1 MATTKLQNL
10 INPEV
15 LSAFLETKM
24 VDAIA
29 LSPLAVVG
37 TELQGRAGNT
47 LTLPTW
53 QYIGDAKDLAE
64 GVADVPV
71 SLEATSREVT
81 VKNISKSVEITDQ
94 ALLSGYGNPADEVA
108 KQLLTAL
115 SSKVEADCYAE
126 LAKATLV
133 HTGAVDADTVAD
145 ALVKF
150 GEDLDEEMFLF
161 INPADYAAI
170 RKNPNFMFV
179 NGQQMTIGGTVGF
192 IFNCSVVVKNRV
204 PAGVAYIV
212 KRGALGI
219 ELKRG
224 VNVEDDRDILRKVNV
239 YSADEHYVAYLR
251 DASKVI
257 KVAAAAPSKA

>member
-1 MATTKLQNL
+1 MALTKLSNM

-15 LSAFLETKM
+15 LGAFLETKL
-24 VDAIA
+24 VDAIK

-53 QYIGDAKDLAE
+53 QYIGDAADLAE
-64 GVADVPV
+64 GDADTPVA
-71 SLEATSREVT
+71 LETQSREI
-81 VKNISKSVEITDQ
+81 KIKKASKSVEITDE
-94 ALLSGYGNPADEVA
+94 ALLSGYGNPADEIA
-108 KQLLTAL
+108 SQLLTSIA
-115 SSKVEADCYAE
+115 SKVEADCFAA
-126 LAKATLV
+126 LATGTLKQV
-133 HTGAVDADTVAD
+133 GAVNADTVAD

-161 INPADYAAI
+161 INPADYATI
-170 RKNPNFMFV
+170 RKNANFSYV

-192 IFNCSVVVKNRV
+192 IFNCAVVVSNRV
-204 PAGVAYIV
+204 AATSAYIV

-224 VNVEDDRDILRKVNV
+224 VNVESDRDILRKTNV
-239 YSADEHYVAYLR
+239 YSVDEHYVAYLR
-251 DASKVI
+251 DDSKVI
-257 KVAAAAPSKA
+257 RIASV

>member
-1 MATTKLQNL
+1 MAITQLSNM

-15 LSAFLETKM
+15 LGAFLETKL
-24 VDAIA
+24 VDAIK

-53 QYIGDAKDLAE
+53 QYIGDAADLAE
-64 GVADVPV
+64 GVADTPV
-71 SLEATSREVT
+71 ALETQSKEV
-81 VKNISKSVEITDQ
+81 KIKKASKSVEITDE
-94 ALLSGYGNPADEVA
+94 ALLSGYGNPADEIA
-108 KQLLTAL
+108 SQLLTSIA
-115 SSKVEADCYAE
+115 SKVEADCFAA
-126 LAKATLV
+126 LATGTLKQV
-133 HTGAVDADTVAD
+133 GAVNADTVAD

-170 RKNPNFMFV
+170 RKNPNFAYV

-192 IFNCSVVVKNRV
+192 IFNCAVVVSNRV
-204 PAGVAYIV
+204 AATSAYIV

-224 VNVEDDRDILRKVNV
+224 VNVESDRDILRKTNV
-239 YSADEHYVAYLR
+239 YSVDEHYVAYLR
-251 DASKVI
+251 DDSKVI
-257 KVAAAAPSKA
+257 RIANA

>member
-1 MATTKLQNL
+1 MALTKLQNM

-15 LSAFLETKM
+15 LGAFLETKL
-24 VDAIA
+24 VNAIK

-53 QYIGDAKDLAE
+53 QYIGDAADLAE

-71 SLEATSREVT
+71 SLEAQSREIT
-81 VKNISKSVEITDQ
+81 IKKASKSVEITDE
-94 ALLSGYGNPADEVA
+94 ALLSGYGNPADEIA
-108 KQLLTAL
+108 SQLLTSIA
-115 SSKVEADCYAE
+115 SKVEADCFAA
-126 LAKATLV
+126 LATASLKQV
-133 HTGAVDADTVAD
+133 GQVNADTVAD

-161 INPADYAAI
+161 INPADYATI
-170 RKNPNFMFV
+170 RKNANFSYV
-179 NGQQMTIGGTVGF
+179 NGQQMTIGGTVGY
-192 IFNCSVVVKNRV
+192 IFNCAVVVSNRV
-204 PAGVAYIV
+204 AANTALIV

-224 VNVEDDRDILRKVNV
+224 VNVESDRDILRKTNV
-239 YSADEHYVAYLR
+239 YSVDEHYVAYLR

-257 KVAAAAPSKA
+257 RIAQS

>member
-1 MATTKLQNL
+1 MALTKLQNM

-15 LSAFLETKM
+15 LGAFLETKL
-24 VDAIA
+24 VNAIK

-64 GVADVPV
+64 GVADTPV
-71 SLEATSREVT
+71 ALETQSREI
-81 VKNISKSVEITDQ
+81 KIKKASKSVEITDE
-94 ALLSGYGNPADEVA
+94 ALLSGYGNPADEIA
-108 KQLLTAL
+108 SQLLTAI
-115 SSKVEADCYAE
+115 SSKVESDCFAE
-126 LAKATLV
+126 LEKASLKQV
-133 HTGAVDADTVAD
+133 GPVNADTVAD

-161 INPADYAAI
+161 INPADYATI
-170 RKNPNFMFV
+170 RKNANFSYV

-192 IFNCSVVVKNRV
+192 IFNCAVVVSNRV
-204 PAGVAYIV
+204 AATKAYIV

-224 VNVEDDRDILRKVNV
+224 VNVESDRDILRKTNV
-239 YSADEHYVAYLR
+239 YSVDEHYVAYLR

-257 KVAAAAPSKA
+257 RIAQS

>member
-1 MATTKLQNL
+1 MALTKLSNM

-15 LSAFLETKM
+15 LGAFLETKL
-24 VDAIA
+24 VDAIK

-53 QYIGDAKDLAE
+53 QYIGDAADLAE
-64 GVADVPV
+64 GVADTPV
-71 SLEATSREVT
+71 ALETQSREV
-81 VKNISKSVEITDQ
+81 KIKKASKSVEITDE
-94 ALLSGYGNPADEVA
+94 ALLSGYGNPADEIA
-108 KQLLTAL
+108 SQLLTSIA
-115 SSKVEADCYAE
+115 SKVEADCFAA
-126 LAKATLV
+126 LATGTLKQV
-133 HTGAVDADTVAD
+133 GAVNADTVAD

-170 RKNPNFMFV
+170 RKNPNFAYV

-192 IFNCSVVVKNRV
+192 IFNCAVVVSNRV
-204 PAGVAYIV
+204 AATSAYIV

-224 VNVEDDRDILRKVNV
+224 VNVESDRDILRKTNV
-239 YSADEHYVAYLR
+239 YSVDEHYVAYLR
-251 DASKVI
+251 DDSKVI
-257 KVAAAAPSKA
+257 RIANA

>member
-1 MATTKLQNL
+1 MALTKLQNM

-15 LSAFLETKM
+15 LGAFLETKL
-24 VDAIA
+24 VNAIK

-53 QYIGDAKDLAE
+53 QYIGDAKDLEE
-64 GVADVPV
+64 GVADTPV
-71 SLEATSREVT
+71 ALETQSREI
-81 VKNISKSVEITDQ
+81 KIKKASKSVEITDE
-94 ALLSGYGNPADEVA
+94 ALLSGYGNPADEIA
-108 KQLLTAL
+108 SQLLTSIA
-115 SSKVEADCYAE
+115 SKVEADCFAA
-126 LAKATLV
+126 LATASLKQV
-133 HTGAVDADTVAD
+133 GPVNADTVAD

-161 INPADYAAI
+161 INPADYATI
-170 RKNPNFMFV
+170 RKNANFSYV

-192 IFNCSVVVKNRV
+192 IFNCAVVVSNRV
-204 PAGVAYIV
+204 AATKAYIV

-224 VNVEDDRDILRKVNV
+224 VNVESDRDILRKTNV
-239 YSADEHYVAYLR
+239 YSVDEHYVAYLR

-257 KVAAAAPSKA
+257 RIAQS

>member
-1 MATTKLQNL
+1 MALTKLQNM

-15 LSAFLETKM
+15 LGAFLETKL
-24 VDAIA
+24 VNAIK

-53 QYIGDAKDLAE
+53 QYVGDAKDLEE
-64 GVADVPV
+64 GVADTPV
-71 SLEATSREVT
+71 ALETQSREI
-81 VKNISKSVEITDQ
+81 KIKKASKSVEITDE
-94 ALLSGYGNPADEVA
+94 ALLSGYGNPADEIA
-108 KQLLTAL
+108 SQLLTSIA
-115 SSKVEADCYAE
+115 SKVEADCFAA
-126 LAKATLV
+126 LATASLTQS
-133 HTGAVDADTVAD
+133 GAVSADTVAD

-161 INPADYAAI
+161 INPADYATI
-170 RKNPNFMFV
+170 RKNANFSYV
-179 NGQQMTIGGTVGF
+179 NGQQMTIGGTVGY
-192 IFNCSVVVKNRV
+192 IFNCAVVVSNRV
-204 PAGVAYIV
+204 AANTALIV

-224 VNVEDDRDILRKVNV
+224 VNVESDRDILRKTNV
-239 YSADEHYVAYLR
+239 YSVDEHYVAYLR

-257 KVAAAAPSKA
+257 KIANA

>member
-1 MATTKLQNL
+1 MALTKLQNV

-15 LSAFLETKM
+15 LGAFLETKL
-24 VDAIA
+24 VNAIK

-53 QYIGDAKDLAE
+53 QYVGDAKDLEE
-64 GVADVPV
+64 GVADTPV
-71 SLEATSREVT
+71 ALETQSREI
-81 VKNISKSVEITDQ
+81 KIKKASKSVEITDE
-94 ALLSGYGNPADEVA
+94 ALLSGYGNPADEIA
-108 KQLLTAL
+108 SQLLTSIA
-115 SSKVEADCYAE
+115 SKVEADCFAA
-126 LAKATLV
+126 LATASLKQV
-133 HTGAVDADTVAD
+133 GPVNADTVAD

-161 INPADYAAI
+161 INPADYATI
-170 RKNPNFMFV
+170 RKNANFSYV
-179 NGQQMTIGGTVGF
+179 NGQQMTIGGTVGY
-192 IFNCSVVVKNRV
+192 IFNCAVVVSNRV
-204 PAGVAYIV
+204 AANTALIV

-224 VNVEDDRDILRKVNV
+224 VNVESDRDILRKTNV
-239 YSADEHYVAYLR
+239 YSVDEHYVAYLR

-257 KVAAAAPSKA
+257 KIANA

>member
-1 MATTKLQNL
+1 MALTKLQNM

-15 LSAFLETKM
+15 LGAFLETKL
-24 VDAIA
+24 VNAIK

-64 GVADVPV
+64 GVADTPV
-71 SLEATSREVT
+71 ALEAQSRKIT
-81 VKNISKSVEITDQ
+81 IKKASKTVEITDE
-94 ALLSGYGNPADEVA
+94 ALLSGYGNPADEIA
-108 KQLLTAL
+108 SQLLTAI
-115 SSKVEADCYAE
+115 SSKVESDCFAE
-126 LAKATLV
+126 LEKASLKQV
-133 HTGAVDADTVAD
+133 GPVNADTVAD

-170 RKNPNFMFV
+170 RKNPNFAYV

-192 IFNCSVVVKNRV
+192 IFNCAVVVSNRV
-204 PAGVAYIV
+204 AATKAYIV

-224 VNVEDDRDILRKVNV
+224 VNVESDRDILRKTNV
-239 YSADEHYVAYLR
+239 YSVDEHYVAYLR

-257 KVAAAAPSKA
+257 RIAQS

>member
-1 MATTKLQNL
+1 M

-15 LSAFLETKM
+15 LGAFLETKL
-24 VDAIA
+24 VDAIK

-53 QYIGDAKDLAE
+53 QYIGDAADLAE
-64 GVADVPV
+64 GVADTPV
-71 SLEATSREVT
+71 ALETQSKEV
-81 VKNISKSVEITDQ
+81 KIKKASKSVEITDE
-94 ALLSGYGNPADEVA
+94 ALLSGYGNPADEIA
-108 KQLLTAL
+108 SQLLTSIA
-115 SSKVEADCYAE
+115 SKVEADCFAA
-126 LAKATLV
+126 LATGTLKQV
-133 HTGAVDADTVAD
+133 GAVEADTVAD

-170 RKNPNFMFV
+170 RKNPNFAYV

-192 IFNCSVVVKNRV
+192 IFNCAVVVSNRV
-204 PAGVAYIV
+204 AATSAYIV

-224 VNVEDDRDILRKVNV
+224 VNVESDRDILRKTNV
-239 YSADEHYVAYLR
+239 YSVDEHYVAYLR
-251 DASKVI
+251 DDSKVI
-257 KVAAAAPSKA
+257 RIANA

>member
-1 MATTKLQNL
+1 MALTKLSNM

-15 LSAFLETKM
+15 LGAFLETKL
-24 VDAIA
+24 VDAIK

-53 QYIGDAKDLAE
+53 QYIGDAADLAE
-64 GVADVPV
+64 GDADTPVA
-71 SLEATSREVT
+71 LETQSREI
-81 VKNISKSVEITDQ
+81 KIKKASKSVEITDE
-94 ALLSGYGNPADEVA
+94 ALLSGYGNPADEIA
-108 KQLLTAL
+108 SQLLTSIA
-115 SSKVEADCYAE
+115 SKVEADCFAA
-126 LAKATLV
+126 LATGTLKQV
-133 HTGAVDADTVAD
+133 GAVEADTVAD

-170 RKNPNFMFV
+170 RKNPNFAYV

-192 IFNCSVVVKNRV
+192 IFNCAVVVSNRV
-204 PAGVAYIV
+204 AATSAYIV

-224 VNVEDDRDILRKVNV
+224 VNVESDRDILRKTTV
-239 YSADEHYVAYLR
+239 YSVDEHYVAYLR
-251 DASKVI
+251 DDSKVI
-257 KVAAAAPSKA
+257 RIAQS

>member
-1 MATTKLQNL
+1 MATTKLSNM

-15 LSAFLETKM
+15 LGAFLETKL
-24 VDAIA
+24 VNAIK

-71 SLEATSREVT
+71 ALEAQSREIT
-81 VKNISKSVEITDQ
+81 IKKASKSVEITDE
-94 ALLSGYGNPADEVA
+94 ALLSGYGNPADEIA
-108 KQLLTAL
+108 SQLLTAIA
-115 SSKVEADCYAE
+115 SKVEADCFTA
-126 LAKATLV
+126 LGTATLKQV
-133 HTGAVDADTVAD
+133 GAVDADTVAD

-161 INPADYAAI
+161 INPADYATI
-170 RKNPNFMFV
+170 RKNANFSYV

-192 IFNCSVVVKNRV
+192 IFNCAVVVSNRV
-204 PAGVAYIV
+204 PAQSAYIV

-224 VNVEDDRDILRKVNV
+224 VNVESDRDILRKTNV
-239 YSADEHYVAYLR
+239 YSVDEHYVAYLR

-257 KVAAAAPSKA
+257 KIAKA

>member
-1 MATTKLQNL
+1 MALTKLSNM

-15 LSAFLETKM
+15 LGAFLETKL
-24 VDAIA
+24 VDAIK

-53 QYIGDAKDLAE
+53 QYIGDAADLAE
-64 GVADVPV
+64 GDADTPVA
-71 SLEATSREVT
+71 LETQSREI
-81 VKNISKSVEITDQ
+81 KIKKASKSVEITDE
-94 ALLSGYGNPADEVA
+94 ALLSGYGNPADEIA
-108 KQLLTAL
+108 SQLLTSIA
-115 SSKVEADCYAE
+115 SKVEADCFAA
-126 LAKATLV
+126 LATGTLKQV
-133 HTGAVDADTVAD
+133 GAVEADTVAD

-170 RKNPNFMFV
+170 RKNPNFAYV

-192 IFNCSVVVKNRV
+192 IFNCAVVVSNRV
-204 PAGVAYIV
+204 AATSAYIV

-224 VNVEDDRDILRKVNV
+224 VNVESDRDILRKTNV
-239 YSADEHYVAYLR
+239 YSVDEHYVAYLR
-251 DASKVI
+251 DDSKVI
-257 KVAAAAPSKA
+257 RIASV

>member
-1 MATTKLQNL
+1 MAVSKLSNM

-15 LSAFLETKM
+15 LGAFLETKL
-24 VDAIA
+24 VDAIK

-53 QYIGDAKDLAE
+53 QYIGDAADLAE

-71 SLEATSREVT
+71 SLEAQSREIT
-81 VKNISKSVEITDQ
+81 IKKASKAVEITDE
-94 ALLSGYGNPADEVA
+94 ALLSGYGNPADEIA
-108 KQLLTAL
+108 SQLLTSIA
-115 SSKVEADCYAE
+115 SKVEADCFTA
-126 LAKATLV
+126 LGTATLKQV
-133 HTGAVDADTVAD
+133 GAVDADTVAD

-161 INPADYAAI
+161 INPADYATI
-170 RKNPNFMFV
+170 RKNANFSYV

-192 IFNCSVVVKNRV
+192 IFNCAVVVSNRV
-204 PAGVAYIV
+204 PAQSAFIV

-224 VNVEDDRDILRKVNV
+224 VNVESDRDILRKTNV
-239 YSADEHYVAYLR
+239 YSVDEHYVAYLR

-257 KVAAAAPSKA
+257 KIAKA

>member
-1 MATTKLQNL
+1 MAVSKLSNM

-15 LSAFLETKM
+15 LGAFLETKL
-24 VDAIA
+24 VDAIK

-53 QYIGDAKDLAE
+53 QYIGDAADLAE

-71 SLEATSREVT
+71 SLEAQSREIT
-81 VKNISKSVEITDQ
+81 IKKASKAVEITDE
-94 ALLSGYGNPADEVA
+94 ALLSGYGNPADEIA
-108 KQLLTAL
+108 SQLLTSIA
-115 SSKVEADCYAE
+115 SKVEADCFTA
-126 LAKATLV
+126 LGTATLKQV
-133 HTGAVDADTVAD
+133 GAVDADTVAD

-161 INPADYAAI
+161 INPADYATI
-170 RKNPNFMFV
+170 RKNANFSYV

-192 IFNCSVVVKNRV
+192 IFNCAVVVSNRV
-204 PAGVAYIV
+204 PAQSALIV

-224 VNVEDDRDILRKVNV
+224 VNVESDRDILRKTNV
-239 YSADEHYVAYLR
+239 YSVDEHYVAYLR

-257 KVAAAAPSKA
+257 KIAKA

>member
-1 MATTKLQNL
+1 MALTKLQNM

-15 LSAFLETKM
+15 LGAFLETKL
-24 VDAIA
+24 VNAIK

-53 QYIGDAKDLAE
+53 QYIGDAADLAE

-71 SLEATSREVT
+71 SLEAQSREIT
-81 VKNISKSVEITDQ
+81 IKKASKSVEITDE
-94 ALLSGYGNPADEVA
+94 ALLSGYGNPADEIA
-108 KQLLTAL
+108 SQLLTSIA
-115 SSKVEADCYAE
+115 SKVEADCFAA
-126 LAKATLV
+126 LATASLKQV
-133 HTGAVDADTVAD
+133 GQVNADTVAD

-161 INPADYAAI
+161 INPADYATI
-170 RKNPNFMFV
+170 RKNANFSYV
-179 NGQQMTIGGTVGF
+179 NGQQMTIGGTVGY
-192 IFNCSVVVKNRV
+192 IFNCAVVVSNRV
-204 PAGVAYIV
+204 AANTALIV

-224 VNVEDDRDILRKVNV
+224 VNVESDRDILRKTNV
-239 YSADEHYVAYLR
+239 YSVDEHYVAYLR

-257 KVAAAAPSKA
+257 KIGA

>member
-1 MATTKLQNL
+1 MALTKLQNM

-15 LSAFLETKM
+15 LGAFLETKL
-24 VDAIA
+24 VNAIK

-53 QYIGDAKDLAE
+53 QYIGDAADLAE

-71 SLEATSREVT
+71 SLEAQSREIT
-81 VKNISKSVEITDQ
+81 IKKASKSVEITDE
-94 ALLSGYGNPADEVA
+94 ALLSGYGNPADEIA
-108 KQLLTAL
+108 SQLLTSIA
-115 SSKVEADCYAE
+115 SKVEADCF
-126 LAKATLV
+126 KALEGASLKQV
-133 HTGAVDADTVAD
+133 GAVSADTVAD

-161 INPADYAAI
+161 INPADYATI
-170 RKNPNFMFV
+170 RKNANFSYV

-192 IFNCSVVVKNRV
+192 IFNCAVVVSNRV
-204 PAGVAYIV
+204 AAQTAFIV

-224 VNVEDDRDILRKVNV
+224 VNVESDRDILRKTNV
-239 YSADEHYVAYLR
+239 YSVDEHYVAYLR

-257 KVAAAAPSKA
+257 RIAQS

>member
-1 MATTKLQNL
+1 MALTKLQNM

-15 LSAFLETKM
+15 LGAFLETKL
-24 VDAIA
+24 VNAIK

-53 QYIGDAKDLAE
+53 QYIGDAKDLEE
-64 GVADVPV
+64 GVADTPV
-71 SLEATSREVT
+71 ALETQSREI
-81 VKNISKSVEITDQ
+81 KIKKASKSVEITDE
-94 ALLSGYGNPADEVA
+94 ALLSGYGNPADEIA
-108 KQLLTAL
+108 TQLLTSIA
-115 SSKVEADCYAE
+115 SKVEADCFAA
-126 LAKATLV
+126 LATASLKQV
-133 HTGAVDADTVAD
+133 GPVNADTVAD

-161 INPADYAAI
+161 INPADYATI
-170 RKNPNFMFV
+170 RKNANFSYV
-179 NGQQMTIGGTVGF
+179 NGQQMTIGGTVGY
-192 IFNCSVVVKNRV
+192 IFNCAVVVSNRV
-204 PAGVAYIV
+204 AANTALIV

-224 VNVEDDRDILRKVNV
+224 VNVESDRDILRKTNV
-239 YSADEHYVAYLR
+239 YSVDEHYVAYLR

-257 KVAAAAPSKA
+257 RIAQS

>member
-1 MATTKLQNL
+1 MATTKLSNM

-15 LSAFLETKM
+15 LGAFLETKL
-24 VDAIA
+24 VNAIK

-53 QYIGDAKDLAE
+53 QYIGDAADLEEGAE
-64 GVADVPV
+64 DTPVA
-71 SLEATSREVT
+71 LEAQSREI
-81 VKNISKSVEITDQ
+81 KIKKASKSVEITDE
-94 ALLSGYGNPADEVA
+94 ALLSGYANPADEIA
-108 KQLLTAL
+108 SQLLTSIA
-115 SSKVEADCYAE
+115 SKVESDCFAE
-126 LAKATLV
+126 LEKGTLKQV
-133 HTGAVDADTVAD
+133 GAVSADTVAD

-161 INPADYAAI
+161 INPADYATI
-170 RKNPNFMFV
+170 RKNPNFAYV

-192 IFNCSVVVKNRV
+192 IFNCAVVVSNRV
-204 PAGVAYIV
+204 AATKAYIV

-224 VNVEDDRDILRKVNV
+224 VNVESDRDILRKTTV
-239 YSADEHYVAYLR
+239 YSVDEHYVAYLR
-251 DASKVI
+251 DDSKVI
-257 KVAAAAPSKA
+257 RIAQS

>member
-1 MATTKLQNL
+1 MAVSKLSNM

-15 LSAFLETKM
+15 LGAFLETKL
-24 VDAIA
+24 VDAIK

-53 QYIGDAKDLAE
+53 QYIGDAADLAE

-71 SLEATSREVT
+71 SLEAQSREIT
-81 VKNISKSVEITDQ
+81 IKKASKAVEITDE

-108 KQLLTAL
+108 SQLLTSIA
-115 SSKVEADCYAE
+115 SKVEADCFTA
-126 LAKATLV
+126 LGTATLKQV
-133 HTGAVDADTVAD
+133 GAVDADTVAD

-161 INPADYAAI
+161 INPADYATI
-170 RKNPNFMFV
+170 RKNANFSYV

-192 IFNCSVVVKNRV
+192 IFNCAVVVSNRV
-204 PAGVAYIV
+204 PAQSAYIV

-224 VNVEDDRDILRKVNV
+224 VNVESDRDILRKTNV
-239 YSADEHYVAYLR
+239 YSVDEHYVAYLR

-257 KVAAAAPSKA
+257 KIAKA

>member
-1 MATTKLQNL
+1 MALTKLQNM

-15 LSAFLETKM
+15 LGAFLETKL
-24 VDAIA
+24 VNAIK

-53 QYIGDAKDLAE
+53 QYIGDAKDLEE
-64 GVADVPV
+64 GVADTPV
-71 SLEATSREVT
+71 ALETQSREI
-81 VKNISKSVEITDQ
+81 KIKKASKSVEITDE
-94 ALLSGYGNPADEVA
+94 ALLSGYGNPADEIA
-108 KQLLTAL
+108 TQLLTSIA
-115 SSKVEADCYAE
+115 SKVEADCFKE
-126 LAKATLV
+126 LEKASLKQV
-133 HTGAVDADTVAD
+133 GPVNADTVAD

-161 INPADYAAI
+161 INPADYATI
-170 RKNPNFMFV
+170 RKNANFSYV
-179 NGQQMTIGGTVGF
+179 NGQQMTIGGTVGY
-192 IFNCSVVVKNRV
+192 IFNCAVVVSNRV
-204 PAGVAYIV
+204 AANTALIV

-224 VNVEDDRDILRKVNV
+224 VNVESDRDILRKTNV
-239 YSADEHYVAYLR
+239 YSVDEHYVAYLR

-257 KVAAAAPSKA
+257 RIAQS

>member
-1 MATTKLQNL
+1 MAITQLSNM

-15 LSAFLETKM
+15 LGAFLETKL
-24 VDAIA
+24 VDAIK

-53 QYIGDAKDLAE
+53 QYIGDAADLAE
-64 GVADVPV
+64 GVADTPV
-71 SLEATSREVT
+71 ALETQSREV
-81 VKNISKSVEITDQ
+81 KIKKASKSVEITDE
-94 ALLSGYGNPADEVA
+94 ALLSGYGNPADEIA
-108 KQLLTAL
+108 SQLLTSIA
-115 SSKVEADCYAE
+115 SKVEADCFAA
-126 LAKATLV
+126 LATGTLKQV
-133 HTGAVDADTVAD
+133 GAVEADTVAD

-170 RKNPNFMFV
+170 RKNPNFAYV

-192 IFNCSVVVKNRV
+192 IFNCAVVVSNRV
-204 PAGVAYIV
+204 AATSAYIV

-224 VNVEDDRDILRKVNV
+224 VNVESDRDILRKTNV
-239 YSADEHYVAYLR
+239 YSVDEHYVAYLR
-251 DASKVI
+251 DDSKVI
-257 KVAAAAPSKA
+257 RIANA

>member
-1 MATTKLQNL
+1 MALTKLQNM

-15 LSAFLETKM
+15 LGAFLETKL
-24 VDAIA
+24 VNAIK

-53 QYIGDAKDLAE
+53 QYIGDAADLAE

-71 SLEATSREVT
+71 SLEAQSREIT
-81 VKNISKSVEITDQ
+81 IKKASKSVEITDE
-94 ALLSGYGNPADEVA
+94 ALLSGYGNPADEIA
-108 KQLLTAL
+108 SQLLTSIA
-115 SSKVEADCYAE
+115 SKVEADCFAA
-126 LAKATLV
+126 LATASLKQV
-133 HTGAVDADTVAD
+133 GPVNADTVAD

-161 INPADYAAI
+161 INPADYATI
-170 RKNPNFMFV
+170 RKNANFSYV
-179 NGQQMTIGGTVGF
+179 NGQQMTIGGTVGY
-192 IFNCSVVVKNRV
+192 IFNCAVVVSNRV
-204 PAGVAYIV
+204 AANTALIV

-224 VNVEDDRDILRKVNV
+224 VNVESDRDILRKTNV
-239 YSADEHYVAYLR
+239 YSVDEHYVAYLR

-257 KVAAAAPSKA
+257 KIGA

>member
-1 MATTKLQNL
+1 MAITQLSNM

-15 LSAFLETKM
+15 LGAFLETKL
-24 VDAIA
+24 VDAIK

-53 QYIGDAKDLAE
+53 QYIGDAADLAE
-64 GVADVPV
+64 GDADTPV
-71 SLEATSREVT
+71 KLETQSREV
-81 VKNISKSVEITDQ
+81 KIKKASKSVEITDE
-94 ALLSGYGNPADEVA
+94 ALLSGYGNPADEIA
-108 KQLLTAL
+108 SQLLTSIA
-115 SSKVEADCYAE
+115 SKVEADCFAA
-126 LAKATLV
+126 LATGTLKQV
-133 HTGAVDADTVAD
+133 GAVNADTVAD

-170 RKNPNFMFV
+170 RKNPNFAYV

-192 IFNCSVVVKNRV
+192 IFNCAVVVSNRV
-204 PAGVAYIV
+204 AATSAYIV

-224 VNVEDDRDILRKVNV
+224 VNVESDRDILRKTNV
-239 YSADEHYVAYLR
+239 YSVDEHYVAYLR
-251 DASKVI
+251 DDSKVI
-257 KVAAAAPSKA
+257 RIAQS

>member
-1 MATTKLQNL
+1 MAITQLSNM

-15 LSAFLETKM
+15 LGAFLETKL
-24 VDAIA
+24 VDAIK

-53 QYIGDAKDLAE
+53 QYIGDAADLAE
-64 GVADVPV
+64 GVADTPV
-71 SLEATSREVT
+71 ALETQSREV
-81 VKNISKSVEITDQ
+81 KIKKASKSVEITDE
-94 ALLSGYGNPADEVA
+94 ALLSGYGNPADEIA
-108 KQLLTAL
+108 SQLLTAIA
-115 SSKVEADCYAE
+115 SKVEADCFAA
-126 LAKATLV
+126 LATGTLKQV
-133 HTGAVDADTVAD
+133 GAVEADTVAD

-170 RKNPNFMFV
+170 RKNPNFAYV

-192 IFNCSVVVKNRV
+192 IFNCAVVVSNRV
-204 PAGVAYIV
+204 AAQSAYIV

-224 VNVEDDRDILRKVNV
+224 VNVESDRDILRKTNV
-239 YSADEHYVAYLR
+239 YSVDEHYVAYLR
-251 DASKVI
+251 DDSKVI
-257 KVAAAAPSKA
+257 RIANA

>member
-1 MATTKLQNL
+1 MALTKLSNM

-15 LSAFLETKM
+15 LGAFLETKL
-24 VDAIA
+24 VDAIK

-53 QYIGDAKDLAE
+53 QYIGDAADLAE
-64 GVADVPV
+64 GDADTPVA
-71 SLEATSREVT
+71 LETQSREI
-81 VKNISKSVEITDQ
+81 KIKKASKSVEITDE
-94 ALLSGYGNPADEVA
+94 ALLSGYGNPADEIA
-108 KQLLTAL
+108 SQLLTSIA
-115 SSKVEADCYAE
+115 SKVEADCFAA
-126 LAKATLV
+126 LATGTLKQV
-133 HTGAVDADTVAD
+133 GAVEADTVAD

-170 RKNPNFMFV
+170 RKNPNFAYV

-192 IFNCSVVVKNRV
+192 IFNCAVVVSNRV
-204 PAGVAYIV
+204 AATSAYIV

-224 VNVEDDRDILRKVNV
+224 VNVESDRDILRKTTV
-239 YSADEHYVAYLR
+239 YSVDEHYVAYLR
-251 DASKVI
+251 DDSKVI
-257 KVAAAAPSKA
+257 RIANA

>member
-1 MATTKLQNL
+1 MALTQLSNM

-15 LSAFLETKM
+15 LGAFLETKL
-24 VDAIA
+24 VSAIK

-53 QYIGDAKDLAE
+53 QYIGDAADLAE
-64 GVADVPV
+64 GAEDTPVA
-71 SLEATSREVT
+71 LETQSKEIKIKKAT
-81 VKNISKSVEITDQ
+81 KSVEITDE
-94 ALLSGYGNPADEVA
+94 ALLSGYGNPADEIA
-108 KQLLTAL
+108 SQLLTSIA
-115 SSKVEADCYAE
+115 SKVEADCFAE
-126 LAKATLV
+126 LAKGTLKQV
-133 HTGAVDADTVAD
+133 GAVNADTVAD

-170 RKNPNFMFV
+170 RKNDNFAYV

-192 IFNCSVVVKNRV
+192 IFNCAVVVSNRV
-204 PAGVAYIV
+204 AANSAYIV

-224 VNVEDDRDILRKVNV
+224 VNVESDRDILRKTTV
-239 YSADEHYVAYLR
+239 YSVDEHYVAYLR
-251 DASKVI
+251 DDSKVI
-257 KVAAAAPSKA
+257 RIAQS

>member
-1 MATTKLQNL
+1 MALTKLQNM

-15 LSAFLETKM
+15 LGAFLETKL
-24 VDAIA
+24 VNAIK

-64 GVADVPV
+64 GVADTPV
-71 SLEATSREVT
+71 ALEAQSREIT
-81 VKNISKSVEITDQ
+81 IKKASKSVEITDE
-94 ALLSGYGNPADEVA
+94 ALLSGYGNPADEIA
-108 KQLLTAL
+108 SQLLTSIA
-115 SSKVEADCYAE
+115 SKVEADCFAE
-126 LAKATLV
+126 LEKATLKQV
-133 HTGAVDADTVAD
+133 GTVNADTVAD

-150 GEDLDEEMFLF
+150 GEDLEEEMFLF
-161 INPADYAAI
+161 INPADYATI
-170 RKNPNFMFV
+170 RKNANFSYV

-192 IFNCSVVVKNRV
+192 IFNCAVVVSNRV
-204 PAGVAYIV
+204 PATKAYIV

-224 VNVEDDRDILRKVNV
+224 VNVESDRDILRKTNV
-239 YSADEHYVAYLR
+239 YSVDEHYVAYLR

-257 KVAAAAPSKA
+257 RIAQS

>member
-1 MATTKLQNL
+1 MAVSKLSNM

-15 LSAFLETKM
+15 LGAFLETKL
-24 VDAIA
+24 VDAIK

-53 QYIGDAKDLAE
+53 QYIGDAADLAE

-71 SLEATSREVT
+71 SLEAQSREIT
-81 VKNISKSVEITDQ
+81 IKKASKAVEITDE
-94 ALLSGYGNPADEVA
+94 ALLSGYGNPADEIA
-108 KQLLTAL
+108 SQLLTAIA
-115 SSKVEADCYAE
+115 SKVEADCFTA
-126 LAKATLV
+126 LGTATLKQV
-133 HTGAVDADTVAD
+133 GAVDADTVAD

-161 INPADYAAI
+161 INPADYATI
-170 RKNPNFMFV
+170 RKNANFSYV

-192 IFNCSVVVKNRV
+192 IFNCAVVVSNRV
-204 PAGVAYIV
+204 PAQSAYIV

-224 VNVEDDRDILRKVNV
+224 VNVESDRDILRKTNV
-239 YSADEHYVAYLR
+239 YSVDEHYVAYLR

-257 KVAAAAPSKA
+257 KIAKA

>member
-1 MATTKLQNL
+1 MAVSKLSNM

-15 LSAFLETKM
+15 LGAFLETKL
-24 VDAIA
+24 VNAIK

-71 SLEATSREVT
+71 ALEAQSREIT
-81 VKNISKSVEITDQ
+81 IKKASKSVEITDE
-94 ALLSGYGNPADEVA
+94 ALLSGYGNPADEIA
-108 KQLLTAL
+108 SQLLTSIA
-115 SSKVEADCYAE
+115 SKVESDCFAE
-126 LAKATLV
+126 LGKATLKQV
-133 HTGAVDADTVAD
+133 GAVDADTVAD

-161 INPADYAAI
+161 INPADYATI
-170 RKNPNFMFV
+170 RKNANFSYV

-192 IFNCSVVVKNRV
+192 IFNCAVVVSSRV
-204 PAGVAYIV
+204 AATTAFIV

-224 VNVEDDRDILRKVNV
+224 VNVESDRDILRKTTV
-239 YSADEHYVAYLR
+239 YSVDEHYVAYLR

-257 KVAAAAPSKA
+257 KIANA

>member
-1 MATTKLQNL
+1 MAVSKLSNM

-15 LSAFLETKM
+15 LGAFLETKL
-24 VDAIA
+24 VDAIK

-53 QYIGDAKDLAE
+53 QYIGDAADLAE
-64 GVADVPV
+64 GAADVPV
-71 SLEATSREVT
+71 SLEAQSREIT
-81 VKNISKSVEITDQ
+81 IKKASKAVEITDE
-94 ALLSGYGNPADEVA
+94 ALLSGYGNPADEIA
-108 KQLLTAL
+108 SQLLTSIA
-115 SSKVEADCYAE
+115 SKVEADCFTA
-126 LAKATLV
+126 LGTATLKQV
-133 HTGAVDADTVAD
+133 GDVSADTVAD

-161 INPADYAAI
+161 INPADYATI
-170 RKNPNFMFV
+170 RKNANFSYV

-192 IFNCSVVVKNRV
+192 IFNCAVVVSNRV
-204 PAGVAYIV
+204 PAQSAYIV

-224 VNVEDDRDILRKVNV
+224 VNVESDRDILRKTNV
-239 YSADEHYVAYLR
+239 YSVDEHYVAYLR

-257 KVAAAAPSKA
+257 KIAKA

>member
-1 MATTKLQNL
+1 MALTKLSNM

-15 LSAFLETKM
+15 LGAFLETKL
-24 VDAIA
+24 VDAIK

-53 QYIGDAKDLAE
+53 QYIGDAADLAE
-64 GVADVPV
+64 GVADTPV
-71 SLEATSREVT
+71 ALETQSKEV
-81 VKNISKSVEITDQ
+81 KIKKASKSVEITDE
-94 ALLSGYGNPADEVA
+94 ALLSGYGNPADEIA
-108 KQLLTAL
+108 SQLLTSIA
-115 SSKVEADCYAE
+115 SKVEADCFAA
-126 LAKATLV
+126 LATGTLKQV
-133 HTGAVDADTVAD
+133 GAVNADTVAD

-150 GEDLDEEMFLF
+150 GEDLDEEMFLI

-170 RKNPNFMFV
+170 RKNPNFAYV

-192 IFNCSVVVKNRV
+192 IFNCAVVVSNRV
-204 PAGVAYIV
+204 AATSAYIV

-224 VNVEDDRDILRKVNV
+224 VNVESDRDILRK
-239 YSADEHYVAYLR
+239 LMFTQ
-251 DASKVI
+251 
-257 KVAAAAPSKA
+257 